1 MSSTR
6 LLILGIVRLFQPV
19 HGYDVRREL
28 LSWHADEW
36 ANVAPGS
43 IYHALKKLADE
54 GLLREVAV
62 EQVGARPARTTYEI
76 TALGEEE
83 FRDLLRRGWWDLKP
97 TVNPFW
103 AAYSFMAAM
112 PREQSESALRHRAQ
126 RLRLMAS
133 TMEMR
138 KVAEMT
144 EPYIAHVVALI
155 ELEVEK
161 ARLEADWCDRV
172 ADKLVKGEFYASDDA
187 PSRAPVDRD
196 TSRNTQA

>member
-6 LLILGIVRLFQPV
+6 LLILGLVRTFQPV

-54 GLLREVAV
+54 GLLRAVAV

-83 FRDLLRRGWWDLKP
+83 FQDLLRRGWWDLQP
-97 TVNPFW
+97 TMNPFW
-103 AAYSFMAAM
+103 AAYSFIGAM
-112 PREQSESALRHRAQ
+112 PREQSSGALRHRAQ

-133 TMEMR
+133 T
-138 KVAEMT
+138 A
-144 EPYIAHVVALI
+144 
-155 ELEVEK
+155 
-161 ARLEADWCDRV
+161 
-172 ADKLVKGEFYASDDA
+172 
-187 PSRAPVDRD
+187 
-196 TSRNTQA
+196 